1 MSTSKIIA
9 ALLATA
15 FAGGAFA
22 QTVQQDVQ
30 RDVNQQKRIEQ
41 GLQSGSLNVKE
52 AGRLEAQEAKI
63 DRMEKRDLKDGK
75 ITPAE
80 QARLTAEQNKVSREI
95 HADKTNGVHG
105 NPDSVS
111 SRRMQADVQRNIN
124 QEQRIDNG
132 IKDGQ
137 LTNRQVGRLE
147 GGQAHVDQKEANAA
161 ANGHISKAEQRG
173 IQHAENHQSARIHRD
188 RVNGSKG

>member
-1 MSTSKIIA
+1 MSTPK
-9 ALLATA
+9 LLATLIA
-15 FAGGAFA
+15 ATLAGGAFA
-22 QTVQQDVQ
+22 QTIQQDVQ

-52 AGRLEAQEAKI
+52 AGKLEAQEAKI

-75 ITPAE
+75 MTPAE

-95 HADKTNGVHG
+95 YQDKHNGVRG
-105 NPDSVS
+105 NPNSVS
-111 SRRMQADVQRNIN
+111 SKRMQADVQRNIN

-161 ANGHISKAEQRG
+161 ANGHISRGEQRG
-173 IQHAENHQSARIHRD
+173 IQHAENKQSARIHRD